1 MYVNVCVWAW
11 AWVWVCRMCICVR
24 YMFCTLS
31 VEFVS
36 WTYEECL
43 FCRRQTMAL
52 YLYSKQTPS
61 TWSLS
66 LRQSSL
72 SFFFDR
78 FHMQA
83 LAHADKLIFTYTDA
97 RARNTLVHTLCS
109 IRHSFISFRFV
120 YSSFNHLII
129 CVDSR
134 LTGRIKRENQCQWKQ
149 QTRSVYDLT
158 LHDQHVYVTSFG
170 LLCAFKKK
178 FCCFFCCIAI
188 SFCYFIFINAVVFAI
203 SVHFIHFK

>member
-1 MYVNVCVWAW
+1 MYADVQLKRTNRQKWKNRNKTNQAYLNKEQILSNFIYMYEMYVNVCVWAW

-72 SFFFDR
+72 SLSLFF
-78 FHMQA
+78 
-83 LAHADKLIFTYTDA
+83 LIVFICRHLRTQTNSFSHTQMHA
-97 RARNTLVHTLCS
+97 RAT
-109 IRHSFISFRFV
+109 HSFTHCVRFV
-120 YSSFNHLII
+120 IPSFPFVLYIPL
-129 CVDSR
+129 
-134 LTGRIKRENQCQWKQ
+134 LTIW
-149 QTRSVYDLT
+149 
-158 LHDQHVYVTSFG
+158 
-170 LLCAFKKK
+170 
-178 FCCFFCCIAI
+178 
-188 SFCYFIFINAVVFAI
+188 
-203 SVHFIHFK
+203 